1 MSYIEYHSV
10 YVPSSELGLAHPS
23 LADDLRKS
31 LALCLLC
38 GVEYYLMVFQ
48 GLERDVPMDLELMK
62 NLRTLDDLVYEVQL
76 AGADITALEQ
86 LSNLEQETHLGIHLL
101 KPSA

>member
-1 MSYIEYHSV
+1 VVS
-10 YVPSSELGLAHPS
+10 
-23 LADDLRKS
+23 RT
-31 LALCLLC
+31 
-38 GVEYYLMVFQ
+38 YLMVLQ

-86 LSNLEQETHLGIHLL
+86 LSNLEQEPTSVFIF
-101 KPSA
+101 